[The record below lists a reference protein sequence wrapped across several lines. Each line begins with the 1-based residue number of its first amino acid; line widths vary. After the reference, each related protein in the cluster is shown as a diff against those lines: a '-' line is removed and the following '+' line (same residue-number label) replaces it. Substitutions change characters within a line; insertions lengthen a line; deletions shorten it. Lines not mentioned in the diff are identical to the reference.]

1 MAMVRFD
8 HNGHDYQVSLER
20 NAGNHFSAQ
29 IDEAALQVAIDSI
42 DPHTLSVNRDHL
54 RHTVYVVSDDDTIY
68 IHLAGVPYVFRKTD
82 DGHSRHRHGGEGGG
96 HAADEIAA
104 PMPGKILKIF
114 VQEGQSVA
122 RNQRLFIVE
131 AMKMENEVK
140 SPREGVVKQ
149 INFQENELVS
159 VGEPVVELE
168 PPAEATD
175 I

>member
-1 MAMVRFD
+1 MTMRRFD
-8 HNGHDYQVSLER
+8 HAGHGYQVSLTK
-20 NAGNHFSAQ
+20 NTGNHFSAQ
-29 IDEAALQVAIDSI
+29 IDETALQVVIDAID
-42 DPHTLSVNRDHL
+42 DNTLSINRDPF
-54 RHTVYVVSDDDTIY
+54 RHTVYVASDDNYIY
-68 IHLAGVPYVFRKTD
+68 VHLAGVQYALKKAEAE
-82 DGHSRHRHGGEGGG
+82 HSRQRHGGDGGA
-96 HAADEIAA
+96 HAADEITA

-140 SPREGVVKQ
+140 APRDGVVKQ
-149 INFQENELVS
+149 INFQENDLVS

-168 PPAEATD
+168 TSAEATD

>member
-1 MAMVRFD
+1 MTMVRFD
-8 HNGHDYQVSLER
+8 HDGDNYQVSLKKEAE
-20 NAGNHFSAQ
+20 NIFSAQ
-29 IDEAALQVAIDSI
+29 IDDAALQIAIDAIDS
-42 DPHTLSVNRDHL
+42 HTLSINWDHI
-54 RHTVYVVSDDDTIY
+54 RHTVYVATDDNTIY
-68 IHLAGVPYVFRKTD
+68 VHLAGMQYAFKKTET
-82 DGHSRHRHGGEGGG
+82 GHSRHRHGGDGGA
-96 HAADEIAA
+96 HAADEITA
-104 PMPGKILKIF
+104 PMPGKILKVF

-122 RNQRLFIVE
+122 RNERLFIVE

-149 INFQENELVS
+149 INFQENDLVS